1 MTFHSSYAII
11 RHKCNYTTLYSSAN
25 AHQYFNDH
33 RGYFLSELLIIFKT
47 LPKCLFH
54 LKRSS
59 STCFLLF
66 IQIFRNLTS
75 VPLLVMATGNWRSSF
90 RLKVKA
96 PRPVCLEESKV
107 LMLTG
112 DCEVKIQTN
121 QQGVST
127 AQNGGPRK

>member
-1 MTFHSSYAII
+1 M
-11 RHKCNYTTLYSSAN
+11 
-25 AHQYFNDH
+25 
-33 RGYFLSELLIIFKT
+33 
-47 LPKCLFH
+47 FH
-54 LKRSS
+54 LERSTS
-59 STCFLLF
+59 ICFLHF
-66 IQIFRNLTS
+66 VQIYRNLTS
-75 VPLLVMATGNWRSSF
+75 VPLLVMAMGNRRSSL
-90 RLKVKA
+90 RLKAKA